1 MSPGSATRIMRK
13 RLVKDLST
21 FSLLV
26 SLDTTLCHIQ
36 VACFRIFI
44 LMLSLFLISVMHFH
58 LLSMIVSYLHRLA
71 IDFLQ
76 KTFLIPSQQ
85 DEGTLNCRNNYFC
98 NILALFTT
106 WYSFK

>member
-76 KTFLIPSQQ
+76 KNLSDSLPA
-85 DEGTLNCRNNYFC
+85 R
-98 NILALFTT
+98 
-106 WYSFK
+106 

>member
-1 MSPGSATRIMRK
+1 MEMEEDSSPGSATRIMRK

-21 FSLLV
+21 FSLHV

-36 VACFRIFI
+36 VACFWIFI
-44 LMLSLFLISVMHFH
+44 LVLSVFLISVMHFH
-58 LLSMIVSYLHRLA
+58 LFSTVESYLYRLA

-85 DEGTLNCRNNYFC
+85 DEVSPSFELQKQ
-98 NILALFTT
+98 LFL
-106 WYSFK
+106 